1 MSKTIPNTIQGL
13 TIDLQQD
20 GWETSSGFIK
30 RELPMPELNESADSS
45 DALSV
50 VVKVQYAGMCGSDRG
65 IWGRVAFSDMFKESL
80 AAEHKSLRVL
90 GHEFVGEIVEAGSQV
105 NNLYGLNIG
114 DVVSGDSHVTCG
126 RCFQCKIGEQE
137 VCQDQ
142 AILGI
147 SIDGIF
153 AQYVKIPAKNL
164 WQVDFDRIRPEICA
178 LYDPFGNAV
187 HALSKV
193 NVQGARVAI
202 FGCGQIG
209 MFAILLARNFGAAK
223 IIAVDVNPDN
233 LAMAKELGA
242 HEIVKIEP
250 DASKN
255 EYAADTEAVAEIMKL
270 TYGKGV
276 DISMEMAG
284 YNSSV
289 INCIESTRF
298 GGDVILFGIK
308 DGDFVI
314 PDFSRMVVKGLT
326 LHNVIGRQIFQT
338 WQTAQRVL
346 SDTSNGVQDNMWN
359 VIMKGGNDTMI
370 KLSDYS
376 QDVVVDKMAKHP
388 KLIFDIQN

>member
-1 MSKTIPNTIQGL
+1 MSNLIPAL
-13 TIDLQQD
+13 TIDLKAD

-30 RELPMPELNESADSS
+30 RELPMPELNEAHYSS

-50 VVKVQYAGMCGSDRG
+50 IVKVQYAGVCGSDRG
-65 IWGRVAFSDMFKESL
+65 IWGRIAFSDMFKESL

-90 GHEFVGEIVEAGSQV
+90 GHEFVGEVVDAGSQV
-105 NNLYGLNIG
+105 ENLYGIAVG
-114 DVVSGDSHVTCG
+114 DSVSGDSHVTCG
-126 RCFQCKIGEQE
+126 RCFQCRVGEPE
-137 VCQDQ
+137 SCQDQ

-153 AQYVKIPAKNL
+153 AQYVKVPAKNL
-164 WQVDFDRIRPEICA
+164 WQVDLKRVRPEICA

-193 NVQGARVAI
+193 SVQGARVAI

-209 MFAILLARNFGAAK
+209 MFSILLARNFGAAK
-223 IIAVDVNPDN
+223 VIAVDVNPEN
-233 LAMAKELGA
+233 LAMAKQLGA
-242 HEIVKIEP
+242 HETIQIQP
-250 DASKN
+250 DTGGGDDFRSDAPVVQ
-255 EYAADTEAVAEIMKL
+255 AIMDL

-276 DISMEMAG
+276 DVSMEMAG

-289 INCIESTRF
+289 NNCIETTRH

-314 PDFSRMVVKGLT
+314 PNFSRMIVKGLT

-346 SDTSNGVQDNMWN
+346 SNHSNEVQDKMWN
-359 VIMKGGNDTMI
+359 IIMKQGNGTII
-370 KLSDYS
+370 KLSEYS
-376 QDVVVDKMAKHP
+376 KELMEQRMAEHP
-388 KLIFDIQN
+388 KLVFDIQN